1 MVVQDVGQLS
11 LLYVQHH
18 LQILGRDILFSCGFP
33 GSVWGAEESPAEDG
47 LGVTALGGGAWAV
60 KAEPAGRTVWCPSQA
75 FPPCRPWPAGNTQ
88 HQQNE
93 PPGASKTIQVQV
105 C

>member
-47 LGVTALGGGAWAV
+47 LGVTALSRSVGAWAA

-75 FPPCRPWPAGNTQ
+75 SLRAWPTGNKKQQ
-88 HQQNE
+88 H
-93 PPGASKTIQVQV
+93 
-105 C
+105 